1 MADRRLS
8 PVFKVAFSTLLA
20 LALLTLAAAVAYTI
34 FIPNPTESQS
44 TAEAKLF
51 QIASYSFTA
60 LGGLFTG
67 RVA

>member
-1 MADRRLS
+1 MADRRVS
-8 PVFKVAFSTLLA
+8 PLFKVGFSTLLA
-20 LALLTLAAAVAYTI
+20 LALLTVAAAVGYTI
-34 FIPNPTESQS
+34 LIPNPTESQS
-44 TAEAKLF
+44 TAEAELF

>member
-1 MADRRLS
+1 MATRGLS
-8 PVFKVAFSTLLA
+8 TLFKVAFSTLLA
-20 LALLTLAAAVAYTI
+20 LTLLTLAAAVAYTI
-34 FIPNPTESQS
+34 LIPNPTESQS

-51 QIASYSFTA
+51 HIASYGFTA

>member
-1 MADRRLS
+1 VTDRRLS
-8 PVFKVAFSTLLA
+8 PLFKVAFSTLLA

-34 FIPNPTESQS
+34 LIPNPTESQS

-51 QIASYSFTA
+51 QIASYSLTA

>member
-1 MADRRLS
+1 VADRRIS
-8 PVFKVAFSTLLA
+8 PIFKVAFSTLLA
-20 LALLTLAAAVAYTI
+20 LTLLTLAAAVAYTI
-34 FIPNPTESQS
+34 LIPNPTESQS

-51 QIASYSFTA
+51 QIASYSLTA

>member
-1 MADRRLS
+1 MADRRLTLL
-8 PVFKVAFSTLLA
+8 FKAAFSTLLA
-20 LALLTLAAAVAYTI
+20 
-34 FIPNPTESQS
+34 QS
-44 TAEAKLF
+44 TAEAELF

>member
-1 MADRRLS
+1 VANRSLS

-20 LALLTLAAAVAYTI
+20 LTLLTLAAAVAYTI

-51 QIASYSFTA
+51 QIASYGFTA
-60 LGGLFTG
+60 LGGLFTT